1 MARQNFIGVVVSQ
14 GKMIKTVKVRI
25 EKKKFDARINK
36 YVFLKKDYLVHD
48 EAEVSREGDLVR
60 IESTRPLSK
69 RKFFSIAEIMKN
81 KGQQNALHEQNAK
94 TQIMQEENIKTQ
106 EFLSR
111 RREQQENADISLVSD
126 VMVLK
131 QYYQLQNG
139 SATLSSPIP
148 QELLNKVEEVKTRY
162 NLNDDLSS
170 DSVKKLLTLDLES
183 LKQKTLNKTEK
194 LLDLHASLN
203 ELLKDEAKCNEILTT
218 YMKVEDP
225 QSLKKNIKKNIL
237 RKYLLKSV
245 EGDYA

>member
-48 EAEVSREGDLVR
+48 EAGVSREGDLVR

-69 RKFFSIAEIMKN
+69 RKFFSIAELMKN
-81 KGQQNALHEQNAK
+81 KGQQNALYEQNAK
-94 TQIMQEENIKTQ
+94 TQIMQE
-106 EFLSR
+106 
-111 RREQQENADISLVSD
+111 
-126 VMVLK
+126 
-131 QYYQLQNG
+131 
-139 SATLSSPIP
+139 
-148 QELLNKVEEVKTRY
+148 
-162 NLNDDLSS
+162 

-194 LLDLHASLN
+194 LLDLHATLN
-203 ELLKDEAKCNEILTT
+203 ELLQDDAKCNKILTT
-218 YMKVEDP
+218 YMNVEDP
-225 QSLKKNIKKNIL
+225 ESLKKNIKKNIL

-245 EGDYA
+245 DNKEVDI

>member
-1 MARQNFIGVVVSQ
+1 
-14 GKMIKTVKVRI
+14 MIKTVKVRI

-48 EAEVSREGDLVR
+48 EAGVSREGDLVR

-81 KGQQNALHEQNAK
+81 KGQQNALYEQNAK

-106 EFLSR
+106 EFLNR
-111 RREQQENADISLVSD
+111 RREQQENSDISLVSD

-131 QYYQLQNG
+131 QYYQHQNG
-139 SATLSSPIP
+139 SSSASSSSVP
-148 QELLNKVEEVKTRY
+148 QELLNKVEEIKTRY

-194 LLDLHASLN
+194 LLDLHATLN
-203 ELLKDEAKCNEILTT
+203 ELLQDDAKCNKILTT
-218 YMKVEDP
+218 YMNVEDP
-225 QSLKKNIKKNIL
+225 ESLKKNIKKNIL

-245 EGDYA
+245 DNKEVDI